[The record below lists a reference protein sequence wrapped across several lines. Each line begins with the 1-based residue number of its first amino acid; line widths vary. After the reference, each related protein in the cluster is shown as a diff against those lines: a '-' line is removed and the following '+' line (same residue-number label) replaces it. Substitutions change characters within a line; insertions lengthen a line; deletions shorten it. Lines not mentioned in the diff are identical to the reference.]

1 LTISYACTFFSSNL
15 FRAKNRNERQ
25 ISPRILRLCS
35 GYTDLS
41 GWGIDPGKK
50 RWEDSYEHGI
60 VKLEIKKKVKPSI
73 IWKGGSSIVFS
84 YS

>member
-1 LTISYACTFFSSNL
+1 MLVHFFSSNL

-41 GWGIDPGKK
+41 TTGYRSREGAV
-50 RWEDSYEHGI
+50 EDSYEHGI